1 MKQSFIK
8 QKGSSRLTLFFA
20 GWGMGEGLLAP
31 LPEDTDD
38 VMLCFDYRDLQFDAA
53 PLAAYASI
61 RVVAWSMG
69 VWVAGRVLPSLA
81 LPWEHAL
88 AFNGTPWPVDDLRGI
103 PESIFKGTLDNL
115 SEQTLSKFRRR
126 MCGSAPALKDFLQH
140 APDRSWETLRDELA
154 ALYEA
159 ITRTG
164 PATDWHWDKAFIG
177 TEDHIFPS
185 ANQLRAWENLT
196 TQTVHAAH
204 YDADCIQQLAEG
216 KETLWINH

>member
-1 MKQSFIK
+1 MRQC
-8 QKGSSRLTLFFA
+8 T
-20 GWGMGEGLLAP
+20 
-31 LPEDTDD
+31 
-38 VMLCFDYRDLQFDAA
+38 
-53 PLAAYASI
+53 
-61 RVVAWSMG
+61 
-69 VWVAGRVLPSLA
+69 
-81 LPWEHAL
+81 
-88 AFNGTPWPVDDLRGI
+88 
-103 PESIFKGTLDNL
+103 
-115 SEQTLSKFRRR
+115 
-126 MCGSAPALKDFLQH
+126 ALKDFLQH